1 METMYKKH
9 HTVTGDMNGKIIK
22 VNAYKCVIFQLAM
35 FDYRR
40 VSEGI
45 DSVTVY
51 IYIGFQPLGNIIGV

>member
-1 METMYKKH
+1 
-9 HTVTGDMNGKIIK
+9 MNGKIIK